1 MTVNLFPK
9 KFSTRYHARFG
20 KPRRCSE
27 AIYIENTGKRAGPG
41 CQVPLRSANK
51 DCARRNRL
59 LRRRYPAIKQPESFR
74 NQLPERD
81 GGQWKLRLPS
91 KSEFAADSTFLQ
103 DR

>member
-1 MTVNLFPK
+1 MTASSSPK
-9 KFSTRYHARFG
+9 KFSTRYRSRFG
-20 KPRRCSE
+20 RPRRCSE
-27 AIYIENTGKRAGPG
+27 EIYIESSGKRARPG
-41 CQVPLRSANK
+41 CQVPLRFA
-51 DCARRNRL
+51 DRDYARRNRL